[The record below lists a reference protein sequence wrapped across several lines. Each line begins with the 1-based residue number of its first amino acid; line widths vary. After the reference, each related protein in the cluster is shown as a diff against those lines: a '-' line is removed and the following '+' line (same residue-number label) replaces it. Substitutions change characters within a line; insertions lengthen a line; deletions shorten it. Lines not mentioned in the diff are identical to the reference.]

1 MPVLDGYKATKH
13 LRKQGYKKPIIALTA
28 GTTSME
34 IDEAMDCGMDDI
46 LHKPYKREELEAML
60 KKWGRKLS
68 VH

>member
-1 MPVLDGYKATKH
+1 
-13 LRKQGYKKPIIALTA
+13 
-28 GTTSME
+28 ME